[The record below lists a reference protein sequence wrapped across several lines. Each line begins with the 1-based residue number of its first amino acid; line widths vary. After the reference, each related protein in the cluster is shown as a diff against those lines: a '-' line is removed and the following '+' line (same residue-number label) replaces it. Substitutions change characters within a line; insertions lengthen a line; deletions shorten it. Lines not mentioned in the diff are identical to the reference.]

1 MFKSQKGITLVE
13 IMIAVLIFGIGI
25 SVAMRTVP
33 ESSVITTRGRN
44 ITIATNLAAE
54 KVEELMSVSW
64 GDADLNAGNH
74 IDLDNPIN
82 LHYQRSWTV
91 TDDVPIQGMK
101 RVSVLVSFPTSSADS
116 TVTLDTYITSRR

>member
-1 MFKSQKGITLVE
+1 MLKSQKGITLVE

-44 ITIATNLAAE
+44 ISIATNLAAE
-54 KVEELMSVSW
+54 KVEELMRVPW

-74 IDLDNPIN
+74 DDPDNP
-82 LHYQRSWTV
+82 LDVHYQRSWTV

-101 RVSVLVSFPTSSADS
+101 RVSVTVGFPTSSADS
-116 TVTLDTYITSRR
+116 TVTLDTFITSRR

>member
-1 MFKSQKGITLVE
+1 MLKSQKGITLVE

-25 SVAMRTVP
+25 SLAMRTVP

-44 ITIATNLAAE
+44 ITIASNLAAE

-64 GDADLNAGNH
+64 GNADLNAGSH
-74 IDLDNPIN
+74 SDADNPIDS
-82 LHYQRSWTV
+82 HYQRSWDV
-91 TDDVPIQGMK
+91 VDDVPIEGMK
-101 RVSVLVSFPTSSADS
+101 RVSVTVSFPTASTDS